1 MSDPT
6 KKRSRRLHKKLPLG
20 KCQKFGFPLTFC
32 PQQTDFDETLDRC
45 LESQGRG
52 VGGGDALPDLEISG
66 YLCLVAGGS
75 LAEADRELMRL
86 LRCARQ
92 PTIRNTGGWL

>member
-1 MSDPT
+1 MNDPT

-52 VGGGDALPDLEISG
+52 VGGGGALPGLEIGG

-75 LAEADRELMRL
+75 LKEAGRELMRP
-86 LRCARQ
+86 LRSARQ
-92 PTIRNTGGWL
+92 PTMRNTGG